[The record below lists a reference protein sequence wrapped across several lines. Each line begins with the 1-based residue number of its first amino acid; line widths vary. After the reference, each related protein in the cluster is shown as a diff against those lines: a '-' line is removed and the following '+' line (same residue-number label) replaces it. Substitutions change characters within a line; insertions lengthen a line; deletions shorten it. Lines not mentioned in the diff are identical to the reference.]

1 MQPDH
6 RARLTLVT
14 SKLSL
19 NFFLLAMRFRLFPSI
34 TGVYRKFDKDVIFS
48 GYNVPKGTVVFAD
61 FYITGRNP
69 NYFENPEEFQP
80 ERWLK
85 KGEGHAYGSLPFSFG
100 PRMCL
105 GRRVAELEL
114 WVLVMKVSLMRI
126 NARFPLIS
134 SMKNSDNPFCR

>member
-1 MQPDH
+1 M
-6 RARLTLVT
+6 
-14 SKLSL
+14 
-19 NFFLLAMRFRLFPSI
+19 
-34 TGVYRKFDKDVIFS
+34 YRKFDKDVVFS

-69 NYFENPEEFQP
+69 NYFEEPEKFKP

-85 KGEGHAYGSLPFSFG
+85 KGEGHPYGSLPFSFG

-114 WVLVMKVSLMRI
+114 WVLMIKVSLKLREKHEKACASLRAAFI
-126 NARFPLIS
+126 DGRYSVSILAR
-134 SMKNSDNPFCR
+134 

>member
-1 MQPDH
+1 M
-6 RARLTLVT
+6 
-14 SKLSL
+14 
-19 NFFLLAMRFRLFPSI
+19 
-34 TGVYRKFDKDVIFS
+34 YRKFDKDVVFS

-69 NYFENPEEFQP
+69 NYFEEPEKLKP

-85 KGEGHAYGSLPFSFG
+85 KGGGHAYGSLPFSFG

-114 WVLVMKVSLMRI
+114 WVLMIKVILCQGKPEPSR
-126 NARFPLIS
+126 S
-134 SMKNSDNPFCR
+134 SCEFFRSVVSGVSTEYDTK